1 MLIFWYVEGVL
12 MKNQAILTLLIDK
25 KEVLKVTPSQLTPRG
40 CEFKCSE
47 KEVTLF
53 RDKVD
58 HLTQGRYANFN
69 IRLGLFPHSGPVPQ
83 YITAEGQVISIR
95 RNAQDCYCIALEFE
109 HVAAGGYRL
118 IAEHLSDSVVTSIDL
133 IKSKIA

>member
-1 MLIFWYVEGVL
+1 

-25 KEVLKVTPSQLTPRG
+25 KEVLKVTPSQLSPRG
-40 CEFKCSE
+40 CEFECTE

-53 RDKVD
+53 RNKVD
-58 HLTQGRYANFN
+58 HLTQGRYANFS

-83 YITAEGQVISIR
+83 YMTAEGLVTSIR

-109 HVAAGGYRL
+109 HVASGGYRL
-118 IAEHLSDSVVTSIDL
+118 IAEHLSDSIVTVIDSVK
-133 IKSKIA
+133 IKSA